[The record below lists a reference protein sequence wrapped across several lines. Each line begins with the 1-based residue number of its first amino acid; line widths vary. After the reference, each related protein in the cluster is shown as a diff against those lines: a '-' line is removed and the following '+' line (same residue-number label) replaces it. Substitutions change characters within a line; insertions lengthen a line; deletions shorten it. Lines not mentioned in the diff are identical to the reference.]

1 MTSLPGR
8 CGAVKVV
15 ATANAPDR
23 ILSRRSFA
31 NWSTVVFYF
40 TPSAHGSQYPIDLQP
55 AARRIAS
62 RILSIIALP
71 ATLHGII
78 IARRADV
85 ARYATNA
92 TRRFNALHPSYQEFH
107 HLRTNQ
113 FRSLYLSTRV
123 YTLYIYTHVCI
134 SLGLIFKN
142 FLKNFRDR
150 FKQRRMRTVSVDNA
164 INS

>member
-1 MTSLPGR
+1 M
-8 CGAVKVV
+8 
-15 ATANAPDR
+15 
-23 ILSRRSFA
+23 
-31 NWSTVVFYF
+31 VFYF

-134 SLGLIFKN
+134 SLGLIF
-142 FLKNFRDR
+142 LKNFRDR

>member
-1 MTSLPGR
+1 M
-8 CGAVKVV
+8 
-15 ATANAPDR
+15 
-23 ILSRRSFA
+23 
-31 NWSTVVFYF
+31 VFYF

-123 YTLYIYTHVCI
+123 YTLYIYIYTHVCI